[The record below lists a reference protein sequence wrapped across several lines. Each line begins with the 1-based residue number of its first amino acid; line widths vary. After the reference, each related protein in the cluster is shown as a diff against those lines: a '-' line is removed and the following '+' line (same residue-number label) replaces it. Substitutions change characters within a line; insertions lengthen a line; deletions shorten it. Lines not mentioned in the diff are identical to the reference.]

1 MHDFQIDLCV
11 MDALPNKHSAQ
22 AFAEDFNGRVQLAI
36 YKEFDETADVRESK
50 TLENGVLMDRTNTL
64 DFSAKHWR
72 DGSSVIVLD
81 EFQYAPDVIPL
92 DLDNPQDKWAFVQQ
106 LGQEVRDQKENPRTG
121 KMRAVW
127 VATGPDHYRHADN
140 YCLAAYEQHHGGE
153 IGEMQTIES
162 VLTSS
167 VRPDELDFAGPRST
181 YRSQY

>member
-1 MHDFQIDLCV
+1 

-153 IGEMQTIES
+153 IGEMQVIES